1 MTSVTGETGRS
12 LAHRLF
18 EAAVQAV
25 QPETLV
31 RDSVQVAGDTLRIG
45 AHVVELRPEQ
55 KLWVFG
61 SGKAAAAMALAVEA
75 VLGDRLAGG
84 QVVCSHLAGQQP
96 RCIEV
101 LLGDHPVPSEAS
113 VQSTTRLWQSMTSLG
128 EEDFF
133 LFLLSGGSSALLELP
148 LPPLTLAEV
157 QQVTA
162 LLLRHGVPI
171 EGVNTVRKHLS
182 LVKGGR
188 LGAAVKA
195 AGAVL
200 VLSDV
205 IGDDFATIGSGP
217 LYCDS
222 STFADARRVL
232 HDHALWQEA
241 PEMVRAILV
250 EGCQGGR
257 PDTPKAVNPRVTHHL
272 VGSNTL
278 ALQATKR
285 QAEQEGIT
293 AHVMTSRLHGEA
305 REVARVLVALA
316 REIRET
322 GNPFPAP
329 VALLFGGE
337 TTVTVTGIG
346 RGGRNQEL
354 ALAALLEIGD
364 TAGIQLLAAGT
375 DGIDG
380 SSTAAG
386 ALADAT
392 IWRQAQAQGLDPAS
406 FLANNDANAFFSRAG
421 GLVITGPTG
430 TNVMDIVILTI
441 DPKELP

>member
-1 MTSVTGETGRS
+1 MTSATGETGRS

-18 EAAVQAV
+18 EAALQAV
-25 QPETLV
+25 QPEALV
-31 RDSVQVAGDTLRIG
+31 RGSVRIAGDTLWIG
-45 AHVVELRPEQ
+45 AHVVELRPDQ
-55 KLWVFG
+55 RLWVFG
-61 SGKAAAAMALAVEA
+61 SGKASAAMASAVEA

-84 QVVCSHLAGQQP
+84 QVVCSHLAGQHP

-157 QQVTA
+157 QQVTTM
-162 LLLRHGVPI
+162 LLHRGVAI

-195 AGAVL
+195 SGAVL

-217 LYCDS
+217 LFLDPT
-222 STFADARRVL
+222 TFADAHRVL
-232 HDHALWQEA
+232 QEHALWQEV
-241 PEMVRAILV
+241 PERVRAILS

-257 PDTPKAVNPRVTHHL
+257 PDTPKAVNPRVSHHL
-272 VGSNTL
+272 IGSNTL
-278 ALQATKR
+278 ALQAAKR
-285 QAEQEGIT
+285 QAEEEGTT

-316 REIRET
+316 SEIRET

-337 TTVTVTGIG
+337 TTVTVTGRG

-364 TAGIQLLAAGT
+364 TDGIRLLAAGT

-380 SSTAAG
+380 NSTAAG
-386 ALADAT
+386 AVADAT
-392 IWRQAQAQGLDPAS
+392 IWRQTRAQGLDPAS
-406 FLANNDANAFFSRAG
+406 FLADNDANTLFSRAG
-421 GLVITGPTG
+421 GLVVTGPTG

-441 DPKELP
+441 EPKEAP